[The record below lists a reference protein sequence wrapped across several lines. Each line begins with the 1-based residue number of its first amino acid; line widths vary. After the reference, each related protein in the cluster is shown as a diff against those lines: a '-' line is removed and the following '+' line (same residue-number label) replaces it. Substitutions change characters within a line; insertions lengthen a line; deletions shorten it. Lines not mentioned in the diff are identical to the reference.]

1 MATIG
6 IRAPLRFHGTP
17 QLIEGLAPFR
27 YADVLGGA
35 AVQVTLPGKESNA
48 PLATNIQTVPAG
60 ENFIFVRFDLPSAT
74 PAGNYPGE
82 VSLGEARYPI
92 EVEVEGRSQ
101 LHLSPRRLSLNAAP
115 ASSIVLEMTA
125 ANGGNADADIP
136 QVSAFGLFDV
146 HGAER
151 SIADAFRAT
160 DKELSEAGDTGQQRL
175 NLLVD
180 RLSQEHGGLV
190 RLQIQEGAGP
200 LRPGEIRN
208 LKLLIRM
215 PESIKPGH
223 AYTATWPIDRLRVA
237 VRVVVPPTTNGKEVK

>member
-1 MATIG
+1 MATVLS
-6 IRAPLRFHGTP
+6 APLRFHGTP
-17 QLIEGLAPFR
+17 QLVEGLAPFR

-35 AVQVTLPGKESNA
+35 AIQVNLPGRESTA
-48 PLATNIQTVPAG
+48 PMATNIQTVPAG
-60 ENFIFVRFDLPSAT
+60 ESFMFVRFDLPAAT
-74 PAGNYPGE
+74 PAGTYKGE

-115 ASSIVLEMTA
+115 ASSILVEMTA
-125 ANGGNADADIP
+125 ANGGNVDADIP
-136 QVSAFGLFDV
+136 SVSAFGLFDV

-151 SIADAFRAT
+151 SIAEAFRAT
-160 DKELSEAGDTGQQRL
+160 GKELSEAGDTGQQRL

-180 RLSQEHGGLV
+180 RLSQEHGGLA
-190 RLQIQEGAGP
+190 RLQILEGAGP
-200 LRPGEIRN
+200 LRPGEMRN
-208 LKLLIRM
+208 IKLLIRM

-237 VRVVVPPTTNGKEVK
+237 VRVVVPATTNGKEVK

>member
-1 MATIG
+1 MATVG

-17 QLIEGLAPFR
+17 QLVEGLAPFR
-27 YADVLGGA
+27 YADVLAGA
-35 AVQVTLPGKESNA
+35 AVQVTLPGKESSA
-48 PLATNIQTVPAG
+48 PLVTNIQTEAAG
-60 ENFIFVRFDLPSAT
+60 ESFMFVRFDLPPTT
-74 PAGNYPGE
+74 PAGTYKGE

-92 EVEVEGRSQ
+92 EAEVEGWSQ
-101 LHLSPRRLSLNAAP
+101 LHLSPRRLSLNASP
-115 ASSIVLEMTA
+115 ASSIVVEMTA

-136 QVSAFGLFDV
+136 PVGAFGLFDV
-146 HGAER
+146 QGAER

-160 DKELSEAGDTGQQRL
+160 GKELSETGDTGQQRL
-175 NLLVD
+175 NRLVD

-208 LKLLIRM
+208 IKLMIRM

-223 AYTATWPIDRLRVA
+223 AYSGTWPIDRLRVA
-237 VRVVVPPTTNGKEVK
+237 VRVVVPATINAKEAK

>member
-1 MATIG
+1 MATVG

-17 QLIEGLAPFR
+17 QLVEGLAPFR
-27 YADVLGGA
+27 YAEVLGGGT
-35 AVQVTLPGKESNA
+35 VQVNLPAKESKA
-48 PLATNIQTVPAG
+48 PLATNIQTEAAG
-60 ENFIFVRFDLPSAT
+60 ESFMFVRFDLPPTTQPGTYS
-74 PAGNYPGE
+74 GE

-92 EVEVEGRSQ
+92 EVEVEGRPQ

-115 ASSIVLEMTA
+115 ASSVTVEMTA

-136 QVSAFGLFDV
+136 SVGAFGLFDV
-146 HGAER
+146 QGAER

-160 DKELSEAGDTGQQRL
+160 DKELSESGDTGQQRL
-175 NLLVD
+175 NRLVD
-180 RLSQEHGGLV
+180 RLSQEHGGLI
-190 RLQIQEGAGP
+190 RLQIQEGAGA

-223 AYTATWPIDRLRVA
+223 TYSATWPIDRLRVA
-237 VRVVVPPTTNGKEVK
+237 VRLVVPATNNGKEVK

>member
-1 MATIG
+1 MGTVG
-6 IRAPLRFHGTP
+6 IRAPLRFHGSP
-17 QLIEGLAPFR
+17 QLVEGLAPFR
-27 YADVLGGA
+27 YADVLGGT
-35 AVQVTLPGKESNA
+35 AVQVTLPGKQSTT
-48 PLATNIQTVPAG
+48 PLPTNIQTEPAG
-60 ENFIFVRFDLPSAT
+60 EGFMFVRFDLPSAT
-74 PAGNYPGE
+74 PAGIFQGE

-101 LHLSPRRLSLNAAP
+101 LHLSPRRLSLTAAP
-115 ASSIVLEMTA
+115 ASSILLEMTA

-136 QVSAFGLFDV
+136 SVSAFGLFDV

-160 DKELSEAGDTGQQRL
+160 DKELSESGDTGQQRL
-175 NLLVD
+175 NRLVD

-200 LRPGEIRN
+200 LRPGELRSI
-208 LKLLIRM
+208 KLMMRM

-223 AYTATWPIDRLRVA
+223 TYSATWPIDRLRVA
-237 VRVVVPPTTNGKEVK
+237 VRVVVPATDNGKEVK